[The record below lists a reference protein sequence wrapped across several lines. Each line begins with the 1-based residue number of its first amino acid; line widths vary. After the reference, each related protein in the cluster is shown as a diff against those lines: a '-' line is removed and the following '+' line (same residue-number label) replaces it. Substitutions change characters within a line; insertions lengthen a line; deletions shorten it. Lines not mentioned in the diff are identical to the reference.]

1 VLLLSHR
8 IVCCSPAAQAAS
20 WAKLQAGSLLLSWG
34 YDVLLSDL
42 DTVWLAD
49 PAPFLARTVP
59 QAADM
64 VLATDRP
71 ADAAAMAAADGGLL
85 LHPQPASAVNPAVA
99 YIRATPASR
108 AVLAAW
114 LAQYASI
121 EGGQDSAAAAA
132 AADDD
137 GLPGFPAAVARA
149 WLRQPGFAHPNP
161 SEPAKLL
168 QLTAA
173 KHSWLAFGAA
183 RRQVAVGLFS
193 PVAVANGYSWFVQGV
208 GSRAAAGR
216 GRAGAAGGVPGRG
229 LPVAV
234 HLSRAGASR
243 EGRLHRMREAQ
254 W

>member
-1 VLLLSHR
+1 VA
-8 IVCCSPAAQAAS
+8 PAAAAQAAS

-49 PAPFLARTVP
+49 PAPFLARSMP
-59 QAADM
+59 QQADL
-64 VLATDRP
+64 VLATDSP

-85 LHPQPASAVNPAVA
+85 LRPHATSAVNPAVA

-121 EGGQDSAAAAA
+121 EAGQEAAAGSVT

-149 WLRQPGFAHPNP
+149 WLRQPGFAHPHP
-161 SEPAKLL
+161 AEPNRLL

-173 KHSWLAFGAA
+173 RRSWLSFGAA

-193 PVAVANGYSWFVQGV
+193 PVAVANGYGWFVQGV

-216 GRAGAAGGVPGRG
+216 GRAGAAGGAPGRG